1 MFFKKLKNYNV
12 LLASRSKRRHELL
25 NELGIKFKIIDQN
38 IDESYPKSLKKKE
51 ITEYLAIKKSSNLI
65 NRLDD
70 NDLLITSD
78 TIVWHNNSAL
88 GKPKTRNEAF
98 NILKSL
104 ENCSH
109 SVITSICISTNKSQI
124 VISDKTKVYF
134 DKINYDDLT
143 YYTENYDVLDRAGSY
158 GIQDY
163 IGHISIKKIEGSYSN
178 VLGFPTQLFVKTINS
193 MNL

>member
-51 ITEYLAIKKSSNLI
+51 IAEYLAIKKSSNLI
-65 NRLDD
+65 NRLND

-98 NILKSL
+98 NMLKSL
-104 ENCSH
+104 ENFSH
-109 SVITSICISTNKSQI
+109 SVITSICITTNNNQI

-163 IGHISIKKIEGSYSN
+163 IGHISIKKIKGSYSN

>member
-65 NRLDD
+65 NKLED

-78 TIVWHNNSAL
+78 TIVWHNNSATL
-88 GKPKTRNEAF
+88 NNFEK
-98 NILKSL
+98 
-104 ENCSH
+104 
-109 SVITSICISTNKSQI
+109 QI
-124 VISDKTKVYF
+124 F
-134 DKINYDDLT
+134 
-143 YYTENYDVLDRAGSY
+143 
-158 GIQDY
+158 
-163 IGHISIKKIEGSYSN
+163 
-178 VLGFPTQLFVKTINS
+178 
-193 MNL
+193 